1 MALETKI
8 YQRGNSLSL
17 IKLVKDSLK
26 DLYSS
31 RFLARQLA
39 TRDIK
44 SQYRQSLLGVFW
56 SFAGPLSTALVWI
69 FLNNSG
75 AVGLDDTGV
84 PYALFVFCGTLL
96 WSTLK
101 DSINMPLTATNG
113 AKGIMSKI
121 NFPKEALIL
130 SGVYKQL
137 FNSLF
142 KFVLMVVLLIFYQ
155 VVPSWSLLLFPLTFL
170 ILILVGVSFGLLI
183 TPVGMLYTDV
193 AKAIS
198 MVMGFVMYLTPVV
211 YVIPK
216 EGFLK
221 VLMELNPLTPLL
233 EVNRSILLGM
243 EIDFLNYF
251 MGLFLIMVP
260 VFLIALAIYRVSIPV
275 IVERFSA

>member
-26 DLYSS
+26 DLYGS

-142 KFVLMVVLLIFYQ
+142 KFILMVVLLIFYQ

-183 TPVGMLYTDV
+183 TPIGMLYTDV

-198 MVMGFVMYLTPVV
+198 MFMGFVMYLTPVV

-233 EVNRSILLGM
+233 EVNRSLLLGM
-243 EIDFLNYF
+243 DIAFLNYF

>member
-26 DLYSS
+26 DLYGS

-56 SFAGPLSTALVWI
+56 SFAGPLTTALVWI

-142 KFVLMVVLLIFYQ
+142 KFILMVVLLIFYQ

-183 TPVGMLYTDV
+183 TPIGMLYTDV

-198 MVMGFVMYLTPVV
+198 MFMGFVMYLTPVV

-233 EVNRSILLGM
+233 EVNRSLLLGM
-243 EIDFLNYF
+243 DIAFLNYF

>member
-26 DLYSS
+26 DLYGS

-183 TPVGMLYTDV
+183 TPIGMLYTDV

-198 MVMGFVMYLTPVV
+198 MFMGFVMYLTPVV

-233 EVNRSILLGM
+233 EVNRSLLLGM
-243 EIDFLNYF
+243 DIAFLNYF

>member
-183 TPVGMLYTDV
+183 TPIGMLYTDV

-198 MVMGFVMYLTPVV
+198 MFMGFVMYLTPVV

-221 VLMELNPLTPLL
+221 VLMELNPLTPLI
-233 EVNRSILLGM
+233 EVNRSVLLGM
-243 EIDFLNYF
+243 DIAFLNYF

-260 VFLIALAIYRVSIPV
+260 VFLIALAIYRVSVPV

>member
-1 MALETKI
+1 MPLETKI

-17 IKLVKDSLK
+17 VKLIKDSLK

-56 SFAGPLSTALVWI
+56 SFAGPLSTAIIWI

-84 PYALFVFCGTLL
+84 PYALFVFCGTLM

-101 DSINMPLTATNG
+101 DSINMPLAATKG
-113 AKGIMSKI
+113 ATGIMSKI

-130 SGVYKQL
+130 SGVYKQV

-155 VVPSWSLLLFPLTFL
+155 VIPSWSLLFFPLTFL

-183 TPVGMLYTDV
+183 TPIGMLYTDV

-198 MVMGFVMYLTPVV
+198 MLMGFVMYLTPVV

-221 VLMELNPLTPLL
+221 QLMELNPLTPLL
-233 EVNRSILLGM
+233 EVNRSVLLG
-243 EIDFLNYF
+243 IDTEFLNYF
-251 MGLFLIMVP
+251 IGLSFGMLP
-260 VFLIALAIYRVSIPV
+260 LFLIALAVYRVSIPV
-275 IVERFSA
+275 IIERLSA

>member
-251 MGLFLIMVP
+251 MGLSLLMVP
-260 VFLIALAIYRVSIPV
+260 VFLIALAIYRVSVPV

>member
-1 MALETKI
+1 
-8 YQRGNSLSL
+8 
-17 IKLVKDSLK
+17 
-26 DLYSS
+26 
-31 RFLARQLA
+31 
-39 TRDIK
+39 
-44 SQYRQSLLGVFW
+44 
-56 SFAGPLSTALVWI
+56 
-69 FLNNSG
+69 
-75 AVGLDDTGV
+75 
-84 PYALFVFCGTLL
+84 
-96 WSTLK
+96 
-101 DSINMPLTATNG
+101 
-113 AKGIMSKI
+113 
-121 NFPKEALIL
+121 
-130 SGVYKQL
+130 
-137 FNSLF
+137 
-142 KFVLMVVLLIFYQ
+142 MVVLLIFYQ

-183 TPVGMLYTDV
+183 TPIGMLYTDV

-198 MVMGFVMYLTPVV
+198 MFMGFVMYLTPVV

-243 EIDFLNYF
+243 DIAFLNYF

>member
-8 YQRGNSLSL
+8 YQRGNSLSP

-26 DLYSS
+26 DLYGS

-183 TPVGMLYTDV
+183 TPIGMLYTDV

-198 MVMGFVMYLTPVV
+198 MFMGFVMYLTPVV

-233 EVNRSILLGM
+233 EVNRSLLLGM
-243 EIDFLNYF
+243 DIAFLNYF

>member
-1 MALETKI
+1 
-8 YQRGNSLSL
+8 
-17 IKLVKDSLK
+17 
-26 DLYSS
+26 
-31 RFLARQLA
+31 LA

-183 TPVGMLYTDV
+183 TPIGMLYTDV

-251 MGLFLIMVP
+251 MGLSLLMVP
-260 VFLIALAIYRVSIPV
+260 VFLIALAIYRVSVPV

>member
-8 YQRGNSLSL
+8 YQRGNSLSP

-142 KFVLMVVLLIFYQ
+142 KFILMVVLLIFYQ

-183 TPVGMLYTDV
+183 TPIGMLYTDV

-198 MVMGFVMYLTPVV
+198 MFMGFVMYLTPVV

-233 EVNRSILLGM
+233 EVNRSLLLGM
-243 EIDFLNYF
+243 DIAFLNYF

>member
-17 IKLVKDSLK
+17 VRLIKDSLK

-56 SFAGPLSTALVWI
+56 SFAGPISTALVWI

-142 KFVLMVVLLIFYQ
+142 KFVLIVILLIFYQ
-155 VVPSWSLLLFPLTFL
+155 VIPSWSLLFFPLTFL
-170 ILILVGVSFGLLI
+170 MLILVGVSLGLLI
-183 TPVGMLYTDV
+183 TPIGMLYTDV

-198 MVMGFVMYLTPVV
+198 MFMGFVMYLTPVV

-221 VLMELNPLTPLL
+221 KLMELNPLTPLL
-233 EVNRSILLGM
+233 EVNRSLLLGM
-243 EIDFLNYF
+243 DIEFLNYF
-251 MGLFLIMVP
+251 IGLSLGMVP
-260 VFLIALAIYRVSIPV
+260 VFLLSMAIYRVSIPV

>member
-183 TPVGMLYTDV
+183 TPIGMLYTDV

-198 MVMGFVMYLTPVV
+198 MFMGFVMYLTPVV

-233 EVNRSILLGM
+233 EVNRSLLLGM
-243 EIDFLNYF
+243 DIAFLNYF

>member
-8 YQRGNSLSL
+8 YQRGNSLSP

-183 TPVGMLYTDV
+183 TPIGMLYTDV

-198 MVMGFVMYLTPVV
+198 MFMGFVMYLTPVV

-233 EVNRSILLGM
+233 EVNRSLLLGM
-243 EIDFLNYF
+243 DIAFLNYF

>member
-26 DLYSS
+26 DLYGS

-44 SQYRQSLLGVFW
+44 SQYRQSLLVVFW

-183 TPVGMLYTDV
+183 TPIGMLYTDV

-198 MVMGFVMYLTPVV
+198 MFMGFVMYLTPVV

-233 EVNRSILLGM
+233 EVNRSLLLGM
-243 EIDFLNYF
+243 DIAFLNYF